1 MLKACGADPTWE
13 VAGSGNAM
21 LKYAH
26 TPLDGDGSSPV
37 LCAGGRLPSRPW
49 PHLRTHDAMEWYPPF
64 TSGYRRGPAQKIE
77 EQPAAWSVVPAED
90 RRDTGKPFG
99 PKPTPVAELSLAQRL

>member
-1 MLKACGADPTWE
+1 
-13 VAGSGNAM
+13 M
-21 LKYAH
+21 LKYAQ

-64 TSGYRRGPAQKIE
+64 TSGNRRGPAQTIE
-77 EQPAAWSVVPAED
+77 EQPAARSVVPVET
-90 RRDTGKPFG
+90 RRDTDHPVG
-99 PKPTPVAELSLAQRL
+99 PKPTRVAELPLDQRL